1 MSKCNKQHLTLIC
14 MKYFC
19 NLLHEMGP
27 RGPTKG
33 NALLTR
39 KNVCVSSKRDIILQK
54 QLGVRSSGTI
64 FIRKMPESSDAIYSR
79 FLY

>member
-1 MSKCNKQHLTLIC
+1 

-39 KNVCVSSKRDIILQK
+39 KNVFLQKETSHCKNSLALGPQGQFVFGKCQKAQMPYILVFYTRKHFSSKTGRQK
-54 QLGVRSSGTI
+54 
-64 FIRKMPESSDAIYSR
+64 
-79 FLY
+79 